1 MLNVFMALI
10 SKEAQ
15 GMKST
20 HASNMGFIQSLLCSS
35 FLCHGFTPT
44 WLSLGERADEIATGS
59 AMSKAGGV
67 LVCRSP
73 QNAVNQAGHQK
84 EVSTPLEW

>member
-1 MLNVFMALI
+1 MALI
-10 SKEAQ
+10 SKEMR

-20 HASNMGFIQSLLCSS
+20 HASNMGFILFPLCSS

-59 AMSKAGGV
+59 AMSMAGGV

-73 QNAVNQAGHQK
+73 QSAVNQAGHQK
-84 EVSTPLEW
+84 TVSTPEW